1 LQPDALDFRSDEVAW
16 AAGKPGTE
24 DLLLSFQ
31 SDTKAYHGQLAKAR
45 DFSRRAV
52 DAAVRSDSKETAG
65 LWQVSEALREA
76 EFGNSAAAKQGVAA
90 ALALSPGRDVKCL
103 SALALARAGDASRA
117 QSLAEELEKNYGSQT
132 LMKVYW
138 LPTIRAAI
146 ELNSNSPAKALVL
159 LEATAPY
166 ELGQPPQYQL
176 GTMYPVYVRGEGQLS
191 AHNGPAA
198 ETEFLKFIDHPGI
211 SINFPLGALAHLGLA
226 RAYALSGDTV
236 KARAAYQ
243 DFFALWKDADPDVP
257 ILKEAKAEYAKLQ

>member
-1 LQPDALDFRSDEVAW
+1 VAW

-65 LWQVSEALREA
+65 LWQVIAALREA
-76 EFGNSAAAKQGVAA
+76 EFGNLAAAKQGVAT

-138 LPTIRAAI
+138 LPTVRAAI
-146 ELNSNSPAKALVL
+146 ELDSNSPAKALVL
-159 LEATAPY
+159 LEATEPY
-166 ELGQPPQYQL
+166 ELGQPPQFQL
-176 GTMYPVYVRGEGQLS
+176 GTMYPVYVRGQAQLM

-198 ETEFLKFIDHPGI
+198 AAEFQKFLDHPGVT
-211 SINFPLGALAHLGLA
+211 INFPLGALAHLGLA
-226 RAYALSGDTV
+226 RAHAFSGNSS
-236 KARAAYQ
+236 KAKAAYQ
-243 DFFALWKDADPDVP
+243 DFFGLWKDADPDIP
-257 ILKEAKAEYAKLQ
+257 LLKEAKAEFEKLN

>member
-1 LQPDALDFRSDEVAW
+1 MAEPE
-16 AAGKPGTE
+16 
-24 DLLLSFQ
+24 
-31 SDTKAYHGQLAKAR
+31 
-45 DFSRRAV
+45 
-52 DAAVRSDSKETAG
+52 
-65 LWQVSEALREA
+65 QVSEALREA

-198 ETEFLKFIDHPGI
+198 ATEFLKFIDHPGI
-211 SINFPLGALAHLGLA
+211 SINFPFGALAHLGLA
-226 RAYALSGDTV
+226 RAYALSRRHRQSPGRLSRLLRPLERRRSRHPHPERGQGGV
-236 KARAAYQ
+236 REAA
-243 DFFALWKDADPDVP
+243 VGV
-257 ILKEAKAEYAKLQ
+257 

>member
-1 LQPDALDFRSDEVAW
+1 MRRRWIARWLGPPENLER
-16 AAGKPGTE
+16 E

-31 SDTKAYHGQLAKAR
+31 SDTKAYHGQLMKAR

-65 LWQVSEALREA
+65 LWQVSAALREA

-117 QSLAEELEKNYGSQT
+117 RSLAEELEKNYGSQT

-166 ELGQPPQYQL
+166 ELGQPPQFQL

-198 ETEFLKFIDHPGI
+198 ATEFLKFSTTLVFQSIFPSARLPTRLGSCLRPVRRHRQSQSRVPGLLRPLERRRSRHPYPEG
-211 SINFPLGALAHLGLA
+211 SQGGVREAAVGL
-226 RAYALSGDTV
+226 
-236 KARAAYQ
+236 
-243 DFFALWKDADPDVP
+243 
-257 ILKEAKAEYAKLQ
+257 